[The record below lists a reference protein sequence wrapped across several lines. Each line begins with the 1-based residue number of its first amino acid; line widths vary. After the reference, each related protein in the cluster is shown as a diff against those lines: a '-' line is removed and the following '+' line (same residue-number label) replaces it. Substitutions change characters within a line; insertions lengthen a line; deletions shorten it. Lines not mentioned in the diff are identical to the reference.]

1 MKTTDYYKGKTVLVT
16 GASGFIGS
24 SLVKVLRQVD
34 CTLMCCSRN
43 AQNPETGHSTK
54 AKIVDLQM
62 DIRDPSIWDD
72 VLQGVQCPY
81 SRS

>member
-34 CTLMCCSRN
+34 CTLMCCTRN
-43 AQNPETGHSTK
+43 AQTPETSHSTK